1 MNENVLREG
10 LIVTAR
16 AMLDKGLNTGT
27 SGNVSVRCNRGFL
40 ITPTGRSGEDCRPE
54 EMSLMAMDGSWQGI
68 CAPSSEWRIHRDLYA
83 ARPEA
88 GAILH
93 AHSPFATALACQ
105 GQNIPAFHYMIA
117 RFGGADIRCAPYAT
131 FGTQDLSSNAISA
144 LEGRSA
150 CLLANHGMIVFGR
163 DLRHTLAL
171 ALEFETLCQQY
182 YRTCLLGAPQIL
194 DDAQMAEVMQR
205 FRTYGQG

>member
-131 FGTQDLSSNAISA
+131 FGTQALSSTVRSSSTSA
-144 LEGRSA
+144 ARAGVSRFFGSGLSVAGRS
-150 CLLANHGMIVFGR
+150 
-163 DLRHTLAL
+163 
-171 ALEFETLCQQY
+171 
-182 YRTCLLGAPQIL
+182 
-194 DDAQMAEVMQR
+194 VMSSS
-205 FRTYGQG
+205 

>member
-131 FGTQDLSSNAISA
+131 FGTQDLSSNAIGA